1 MLNSSLAT
9 VHYDGVHCSVS
20 IQRPA
25 TGIALLVLAGSDIG
39 EFGDFPMREL
49 AKDLHG
55 TRCME
60 LFIDAGAVR
69 GASIEVSSEW
79 MLWLKAHS
87 TQFRHINML
96 TGSRYIQITAE
107 FVRRF
112 SGLIDR
118 MTIFTDRGAFG
129 ETLSRAIGKSHARLI

>member
-1 MLNSSLAT
+1 MLRASLAS
-9 VHYDGVHCSVS
+9 VHYEGIHCSVS

-25 TGIALLVLAGSDIG
+25 EGISLLVLAGSDIG
-39 EFGDFPMREL
+39 EFGDFAMREL
-49 AKDLHG
+49 AKDLQRAG
-55 TRCME
+55 GLE

-79 MLWLKAHS
+79 MLWLRAHRA
-87 TQFRHINML
+87 QFHHVNML

-112 SGLIDR
+112 SHLVDR
-118 MTIFTDRGAFG
+118 MTIFTDRAAFG
-129 ETLSRAIGKSHARLI
+129 ETLSRAIGREHSRLM

>member
-39 EFGDFPMREL
+39 EFGDFPMHEL

-55 TRCME
+55 TRYME

-79 MLWLKAHS
+79 MLWLKAHR
-87 TQFRHINML
+87 TQ
-96 TGSRYIQITAE
+96 IQITAE